1 MMPGDKY
8 EKYGRP
14 IPPADR
20 DQEYM
25 TVQETAY
32 VLGCSVSWMRRFLRK
47 HPKLHSRQGRRII
60 TDRAARAQ
68 IYRLNTGSRPPAK
81 KTPATPTV
89 TLRRRQGTAPEL
101 RGYPHD

>member
-1 MMPGDKY
+1 MPSDQY

-14 IPPADR
+14 QPPASL

-32 VLGCSVSWMRRFLRK
+32 VLGCGVKWLRK
-47 HPKLHSRQGRRII
+47 FLKEHPKLQARSGRRII

-68 IYRLNTGSRPPAK
+68 IYRLNTGA
-81 KTPATPTV
+81 PTA
-89 TLRRRQGTAPEL
+89 RKRHSAAA
-101 RGYPHD
+101 